1 VNEKEPQRLNE
12 IATQWTQVHQALWGE
27 GREAAQAQSE
37 LFQRYGGALR
47 RYLQAAVND
56 SGAVEDLTQEFALAL
71 VSGGFQHVQPERGR
85 FRDYLKGVLF
95 RMVRKHWRRQDRDAQ
110 QLPAE
115 IDLTDPSGFPAACD
129 EQFRQSWRDEL
140 IARTWEDLA
149 LRDETYFTVLH
160 YRAVHPDMAIEDT
173 LEELSAQLGKPLTA
187 QSVRQTLHRAR
198 RLFATFMLER
208 VAGSLEFPTPDA
220 IHEELAE
227 LELASYVAVRRAA
240 RPPLPTGGLALPTRQ
255 RTDNSPPRI

>member
-1 VNEKEPQRLNE
+1 MNGNEPQRLNE

-27 GREAAQAQSE
+27 GQEAAQAQSE

-56 SGAVEDLTQEFALAL
+56 SVAVDDLTQEFALAL
-71 VSGGFQHVQPERGR
+71 VSGGFQHLQPERGR

-110 QLPAE
+110 QLSTE
-115 IDLTDPSGFPAACD
+115 IDLTDPASFPAACD

-140 IARTWEDLA
+140 IARTWEALA

-160 YRAVHPDMAIEDT
+160 YRAVHPDMPIEAT
-173 LEELSAQLGKPLTA
+173 LGELSAQLGKPLTA
-187 QSVRQTLHRAR
+187 QGVRQMLHRAR
-198 RLFATFMLER
+198 KLFATFLLER

-220 IHEELAE
+220 IHEELRD
-227 LELASYVAVRRAA
+227 LELAGYVSVRKLR
-240 RPPLPTGGLALPTRQ
+240 RPPLPTGGLALHLRQ